1 MDYYLENESMG
12 MLEKNKALFASIG
25 STFQNPMVDPSE
37 EHEHQIDTF
46 KMYSSFLKE
55 KDGLLKIIDEICKYS
70 VDPNTKE
77 TKTITSL
84 QSLIEYK
91 NRTIMILT
99 SYQEQPGLL
108 DPILPIIIPQM
119 TSTSLKLIEIAL
131 KDDSNKNNFEF
142 ITCIYQIIY
151 IICKVRGFSPIAKF
165 FSSEVSIFENVI
177 LFLVKQPYENVNSWY
192 VNYVLVLWT
201 SILAM
206 VPFDIDTIDT
216 QGELINKLIEYL
228 KQELTRSTNLR
239 IITAYAIS
247 KFLTRPDL
255 IKKKHLENYFNYCT
269 SVLFDKEQNYDIF
282 KVLGIVLSL
291 CEIFKNG
298 LPKDLISFVDPVIN
312 KILTFNYPEK
322 AILNSGV
329 FRKTMTKLIQRVG
342 LVLLKPRPQTWR
354 YHMNVKKM
362 LDKTN
367 NEDKNESKITS
378 TEEEEALDYELDFS
392 LLETIIDYLMQKLT
406 DKEYIVRWSAAKGLG
421 RICERLTKAMV
432 EEIFH
437 NLFDLFKE
445 DENEF
450 AWHGAC
456 LCIAELCKRG
466 MILPERLAELIPFLE
481 RALIYETSKGSFCT
495 GSNVRDSACY
505 IVWALAR
512 AFTTDIMK
520 KYVDRLAS
528 TLILTILFDKEVNC
542 RRAASAAFQE
552 NVGRQGNFPHGIEI
566 LTEAD
571 YFTLGLRTN
580 CYLNISIFIA
590 QYDAYF
596 KSIVDYLAFNRLIH
610 IERAIRELA
619 SEALALL
626 VPFKPEYFID
636 EILPKLLKNSQSLNI
651 HCRHGCL
658 IGIGH
663 ILLGLNGKWDFYHKA
678 SINRKK
684 MLGGLSSKEKKI
696 MEDSE
701 NRKKFDEKYD
711 AIKTINHIELLLNKK
726 ELTSNI
732 IGIISKLDEAKLYR
746 GKGNEVMREGVN
758 YFIRLISEV
767 KLPITVNDY
776 VYYHE
781 ILIDNIRQI
790 KNVIQEQAC
799 DTLRILNS
807 SYGDVFNQ
815 DEAVSTKLEKIFKE
829 MLTQCVTDDNIH
841 VTNGYTRAIVNFND
855 GFIIKYYSNVMESLI
870 KNAKMKTTNNNDPL
884 TRKSAIESIGFITV
898 KHLKDLQNDI
908 YKKIE
913 TIFDGFEDYEMDP
926 RIGDVGSNVRMACIK
941 TIINIMIALYK
952 MKTPE
957 TKELFKKYIV
967 TVLQKVIKQLAEKMA
982 SVRKIAGNE
991 MQKFFYEMK
1000 DNDEELEKIIPHYRE
1015 LKNMFLTDID
1025 FDENDNVYNMK
1036 WVEPEFAYVKIMPLA
1051 TYETYSNY
1059 FIEGLI
1065 RSIACISED
1074 VQKCSLDE
1082 LKKLMEKDN
1091 DTKTQLIKKIL
1102 SVSLEIF
1109 TKKAKD
1115 DRFIEPLEC
1124 SLGILLSLNMF
1135 INNDYLSF
1143 VDKIHK
1149 SVMKENIESKNIHKI
1164 LYSVDIF
1171 YNMLFYEKEDNFKVM
1186 YRSLRS
1192 LLILMCHRYP
1202 VVRKKASEKLFIFLS
1217 SLDDPSQ
1224 IGIDDEKLEEANL
1237 LVADTDWT
1245 QKVATIRDNRNNIA
1259 KFLNITI

>member
-1 MDYYLENESMG
+1 MDYYLENFSMG
-12 MLEKNKALFASIG
+12 MAEKNKALFASLG
-25 STFQNPMVDPSE
+25 STSPNYISPEDEQES
-37 EHEHQIDTF
+37 QIDTF

-55 KDGLLKIIDEICKYS
+55 KDGLLKIISEICDYS
-70 VDPNTKE
+70 LNPSTKE

-84 QSLIEYK
+84 QNLIEYK

-119 TSTSLKLIEIAL
+119 TNTSLKLIDISL
-131 KDDSNKNNFEF
+131 KDENNKDVFEF

-177 LFLVKQPYENVNSWY
+177 LYLVKQPYENVNSWY

-206 VPFDIDTIDT
+206 VPFDIDTIDS
-216 QGELINKLIEYL
+216 QGELINKLISYL
-228 KQELTRSTNLR
+228 KEELTRSTNLR
-239 IITAYAIS
+239 IIAAYAIS

-255 IKKKHLENYFNYCT
+255 IKKKQLDNYINYCT
-269 SVLFDKEQNYDIF
+269 DVLFDKEKNYDIF
-282 KVLGIVLSL
+282 KVLGVVLSL

-298 LPKDLISFVDPVIN
+298 QAKDLSSYVDVVIN
-312 KILTFNYPEK
+312 KILPFSYPEK

-329 FRKTMTKLIQRVG
+329 FRKSMTKLVQRVG
-342 LVLLKPRPQTWR
+342 LVLLKPRPQNWR
-354 YHMNVKKM
+354 YHLTIKTV
-362 LDKTN
+362 LDKSG
-367 NEDKNESKITS
+367 K
-378 TEEEEALDYELDFS
+378 EEEENKMISNDQEEDSLDYELDFS
-392 LLETIIDYLMQKLT
+392 ILETIIDYLMQKLT

-421 RICERLTKAMV
+421 RICERLTKTMV
-432 EEIFH
+432 EDIFH

-445 DENEF
+445 EENEF

-481 RALIYETSKGSFCT
+481 KALIYETSKGSFCT

-512 AFTTDIMK
+512 AYTTDIMK

-580 CYLNISIFIA
+580 CYLNISIFIS
-590 QYDAYF
+590 QYDTYF
-596 KSIVDYLAFNRLIH
+596 KSIVDYLSFNRLFH

-619 SEALALL
+619 AEALALL
-626 VPFKPEYFID
+626 VPFKPEYFVE
-636 EILPKLLKNSQSLNI
+636 EILPKLIKNSQSLNI

-658 IGIGH
+658 IGIGY

-678 SINRKK
+678 RITRKK
-684 MLGGLSSKEKKI
+684 MMTGLSAKEKKI

-711 AIKTINHIELLLNKK
+711 AIKYIDHINLLLSNK

-732 IGIISKLDEAKLYR
+732 IGIIKKLDEAKLYR
-746 GKGNEVMREGVN
+746 GKGNELMREGVN
-758 YFIRLISEV
+758 SFISLISEV
-767 KLPITVNDY
+767 KLPLQSEDFIF
-776 VYYHE
+776 YHE

-790 KNVIQEQAC
+790 KVQIQSVAC
-799 DTLRILNS
+799 ETLRILNAA
-807 SYGDVFNQ
+807 YGETFKEDENVNQ
-815 DEAVSTKLEKIFKE
+815 KLEKIFKE
-829 MLTQCVTDDNIH
+829 MLTQSVNDDNIY
-841 VTNGYTRAIVNFND
+841 VTNGYTSAIVNFSNT
-855 GFIIKYYSNVMESLI
+855 FIIKHYNELLDSLI
-870 KNAKMKTTNNNDPL
+870 KNTKIKTTNNNDPL

-898 KHLKDLQNDI
+898 KYITEKQEDI
-908 YKKIE
+908 DKKIE
-913 TIFDGFEDYEMDP
+913 AILEGFEDYEMDP

-941 TIINIMIALYK
+941 TIIEIMLALYRENNELNK
-952 MKTPE
+952 KTFE
-957 TKELFKKYIV
+957 KYIV
-967 TVLQKVIKQLAEKMA
+967 LSLKKVFKQLAEKMA

-991 MQKFFYEMK
+991 VQRFFYEIK
-1000 DNDEELEKIIPHYRE
+1000 DHDEYMSKIIPHYNE
-1015 LKNMFLTDID
+1015 LKNIFLSDID
-1025 FDENDNVYNMK
+1025 FDENDKVFTMK
-1036 WVEPEFAYVKIMPLA
+1036 WIEPEFSYVKIMPIITLD
-1051 TYETYSNY
+1051 TYSEP

-1082 LKKLMEKDN
+1082 LKKLLEKEDLKKKLI
-1091 DTKTQLIKKIL
+1091 TKLF
-1102 SVSLEIF
+1102 SVSLDIF
-1109 TKKAKD
+1109 AKHSKD
-1115 DRFIEPLEC
+1115 DKFIEPLEC
-1124 SLGILLSLNMF
+1124 TLGILFSLNMF
-1135 INNDYLSF
+1135 INNEYLEF

-1149 SVMKENIESKNIHKI
+1149 LVIKENIESKNIHKI

-1171 YNMLFYEKEDNFKVM
+1171 YNMLFYEKEDKFKLM
-1186 YRSLRS
+1186 YRCIRS
-1192 LLILMCHRYP
+1192 LLLLMCHKYP
-1202 VVRKKASEKLFIFLS
+1202 VVRKKASEKIFIFLS
-1217 SLDDPSQ
+1217 SLDDPSTL
-1224 IGIDDEKLEEANL
+1224 GIDDEKLEEANL
-1237 LVADTDWT
+1237 VVAETDWT
-1245 QKVATIRDNRNNIA
+1245 QKVAMIKENRNNIA
-1259 KFLNITI
+1259 KILNITI